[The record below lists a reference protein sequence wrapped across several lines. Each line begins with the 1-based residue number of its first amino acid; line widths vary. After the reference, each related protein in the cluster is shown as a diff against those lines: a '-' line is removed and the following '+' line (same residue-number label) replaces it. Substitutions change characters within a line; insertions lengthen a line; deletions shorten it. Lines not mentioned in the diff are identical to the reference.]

1 MPSAP
6 SLKRAEIFKG
16 GNSML
21 RGLIKRLGKRLGIK
35 TSKQV
40 LLDKD
45 RALLEFKVSYKNL
58 MNIVFTQPFGD
69 GLKLIQQARET
80 EKKAIDELADE
91 IGLPSSV
98 RHEVE
103 K

>member
-1 MPSAP
+1 MI
-6 SLKRAEIFKG
+6 R
-16 GNSML
+16 
-21 RGLIKRLGKRLGIK
+21 RLIKRLGIK
-35 TSKQV
+35 TSRQV

-45 RALLEFKVSYKNL
+45 RVLLEFKVSYKNL
-58 MNIVFTQPFGD
+58 MKVVFTQSFSN

-80 EKKAIDELADE
+80 EKEAMDELADE
-91 IGLPSSV
+91 MGLPSSV

>member
-1 MPSAP
+1 MIG
-6 SLKRAEIFKG
+6 R
-16 GNSML
+16 
-21 RGLIKRLGKRLGIK
+21 LIKRLGIK
-35 TSKQV
+35 SSTRV

-45 RALLEFKVSYKNL
+45 VALAEFKVSYKNL
-58 MNIVFTQPFGD
+58 MKVVFTQSFGD

-91 IGLPSSV
+91 MGLPSSV
-98 RHEVE
+98 KREVE

>member
-1 MPSAP
+1 M
-6 SLKRAEIFKG
+6 I
-16 GNSML
+16 
-21 RGLIKRLGKRLGIK
+21 RGLIKRLGIK

-45 RALLEFKVSYKNL
+45 KVLLEFKVSYKNL
-58 MNIVFTQPFGD
+58 MKVVFTQSFGD

-91 IGLPSSV
+91 MGLPSSV
-98 RHEVE
+98 KREVE